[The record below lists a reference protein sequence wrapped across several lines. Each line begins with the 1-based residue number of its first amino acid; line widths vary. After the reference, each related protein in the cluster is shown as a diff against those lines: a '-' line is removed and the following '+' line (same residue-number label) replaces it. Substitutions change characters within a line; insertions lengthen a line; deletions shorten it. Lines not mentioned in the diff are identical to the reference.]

1 MAMSEQIKGII
12 DIRGKNYRTVAYR
25 VNEFR
30 SQEEYEGWC
39 INTDIIQQ
47 SEVEVTMKSIVTDQ
61 NGTIRGTGIANEVKG
76 IGNINKTSHIENC
89 ETSAIGRAL
98 ASIGLA
104 GEEYASAD
112 ELANALIKQDE
123 MAKPKVGTDTP
134 DEPELA
140 NPNEVFFEARDYL
153 FKAIKYT
160 VKSKRIEGSLADL
173 KKAMKHIAGGY
184 SPEIAMKVKP
194 FADSFEKQLTKVKVD
209 AEAA

>member
-1 MAMSEQIKGII
+1 MSQPTKGII

-30 SQEEYEGWC
+30 SEDKYEGWC

-89 ETSAIGRAL
+89 ETSSIGRAL
-98 ASIGLA
+98 ACIGLA

-123 MAKPKVGTDTP
+123 MAKPKVGTGTP
-134 DEPELA
+134 NEPELA

-153 FKAIKYT
+153 FRAIKYT

-173 KKAMKHIAGGY
+173 KKAMKHIAKAY

>member
-1 MAMSEQIKGII
+1 MSEQIKGII
-12 DIRGKNYRTVAYR
+12 PIHGKNYRTVAYR

-30 SQEEYEGWC
+30 TNKDYEGWC

-61 NGTIRGTGIANEVKG
+61 NGVIRGTGIANEVKG
-76 IGNINKTSHIENC
+76 GNSINKTSYIEVC
-89 ETSAIGRAL
+89 ETSSIGRSL
-98 ASIGLA
+98 ACIGIA

-123 MAKPKVGTDTP
+123 MAKPKVGTNIP

-140 NPNEVFFEARDYL
+140 NPDEVFFEARDYL

-209 AEAA
+209 AQAA